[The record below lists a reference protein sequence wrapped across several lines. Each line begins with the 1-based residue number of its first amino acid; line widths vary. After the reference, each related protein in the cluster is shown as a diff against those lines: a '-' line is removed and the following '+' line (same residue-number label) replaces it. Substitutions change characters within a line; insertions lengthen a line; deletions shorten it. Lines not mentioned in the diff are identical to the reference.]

1 MGTALLHPCVCEGS
15 REKAQGSFET
25 TVQEWRDAGGTGKRA
40 GSILG
45 LGAVLGPQVRAVPS
59 SAVLPQCFE
68 CPTEHGAAWE
78 PGSPAV
84 HSSGRALEH
93 SSQKQTQS
101 VPAKCPRQ
109 PQVGCALWEGHSAWE
124 LCTNPIP
131 ALLISASHLLTY
143 QNLTSQ

>member
-1 MGTALLHPCVCEGS
+1 MYISSSELDALSWEQHCCIRVCEGS

-78 PGSPAV
+78 PWEPCCAQLRTSTGTFLPKANTKTWDRFPVPAV
-84 HSSGRALEH
+84 RFH
-93 SSQKQTQS
+93 
-101 VPAKCPRQ
+101 
-109 PQVGCALWEGHSAWE
+109 
-124 LCTNPIP
+124 
-131 ALLISASHLLTY
+131 
-143 QNLTSQ
+143 